1 MRSIDHLSL
10 SPNPH
15 FAAIF
20 GAAPTKEEAQCHVH
34 FLFVG
39 ALRWNLGF
47 ASISAEAF
55 VRVHSVGQGSVR
67 LPCFFFFFSAELR
80 PPVAPDCHVKSCLAA
95 RVLHSSRAC
104 A

>member
-1 MRSIDHLSL
+1 MCAVSTISL

-15 FAAIF
+15 FAAPS

-34 FLFVG
+34 FLLVG

-67 LPCFFFFFSAELR
+67 LPCFFFLFFG
-80 PPVAPDCHVKSCLAA
+80 
-95 RVLHSSRAC
+95 
-104 A
+104 